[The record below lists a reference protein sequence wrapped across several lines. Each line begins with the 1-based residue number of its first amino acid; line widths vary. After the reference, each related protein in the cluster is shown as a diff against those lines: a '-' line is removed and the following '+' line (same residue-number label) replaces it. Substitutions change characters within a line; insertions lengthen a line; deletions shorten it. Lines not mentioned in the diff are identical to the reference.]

1 MTTRPA
7 PLLFPEILAAER
19 LDQLTT
25 PNELTQED
33 LDWLRHI
40 SLPSYTQRAAKT
52 PPMFAEKILLQAE
65 KKTPIALAGC
75 FALSTSSSGS
85 SPHTGPGF
93 LYTPME
99 GIRKFDNP
107 VSLETAIG
115 QRLQDTTQRNDLYSL
130 LSVSQRSELLSTS
143 EITQTRQ
150 IIEGDIFKDQLASI
164 ESAQHLNAS
173 SMVNELVK
181 LPSLTSMLDQ
191 ILNEM
196 LPKLDYRQA
205 RLALGKGVRPGGA
218 EDIGVTE
225 SMPLTDAVLI
235 YFHHQGWPPGH
246 YGYITFPGT
255 TSSPYTAAQWLD
267 VITRAATQLIPALTR
282 CIEGFWKKMT
292 GSFYLSRRKLL
303 EQVIHDG
310 LWASILAEREK
321 GQLTQAQSQ
330 ELIRMFRPSSQD
342 KTPLF
347 IETIRLG
354 ERASDYVELAGSLM
368 ISGKDHYLY
377 TPIQGIRKVDHYSA
391 FRDAL
396 LTEPNAAMAK
406 EAVYSLLDLEEC
418 NRFLRFDEPQVSGK
432 PADLPIA
439 EYLAD
444 SVLEKQ
450 QKNLHY
456 ALEMSRQDD
465 VDAQALVDK
474 ALDIR
479 AFINKNLLSQP
490 TAGHWG
496 THPAFYG
503 NLRSSN
509 LRADQLERNIKS
521 YTDIAQTFDEL
532 FTRLPNS
539 GGASLYTR
547 PRDLLSQLTNVFSLG
562 IRAEAELRARNETLP
577 SIAHELINTVFTF
590 DADYPGRSL
599 RTGVRGFRPDVYSL
613 TLKRSDKDE
622 TVQLPL
628 ANCFL
633 LTERGGL
640 DTPYSGMGILWTP
653 AEGLQAFSSVEAV
666 TRRLNHCLL
675 DSRKRFAF
683 LANLPS
689 AQRRPHAQ
697 YQLESYELIE
707 ENVLLN
713 RMKSFITYFEAEHA
727 YLSTLKAGDW
737 HLTGATLQR
746 SLQVLLGKGVPN
758 NLERAT
764 RIARAD
770 KLRHTLPAWL
780 GTAALDEQRFH
791 VELLEQYKNSA
802 SEGKDYLDGI
812 EPVRT
817 YVQRKLQ
824 TILAARFPQKKLNP
838 ETVQITPTLA
848 VVGAASSLT
857 DFALCHV
864 DVTEKSF
871 QVSSTSTQ
879 PLPDGLDETAVRQI
893 LSSLDGQTTF
903 RQALTQGL
911 SGVTTDVHP
920 RRQRFCRQLP
930 WQLLQYAHALHLQ
943 QRLSATAFDLIHQ
956 VLDMPDAIAREAVQ
970 NASAIFRPLEL
981 IKTGG
986 ATAVKAAGLYVISSS
1001 ADTASPHILYAPYHD
1016 GHQLTEFK
1024 DEASII
1030 AAFNAPGALQD
1041 LLIRRL
1047 PEDQQATFKHL
1058 LASTLGKVSE
1068 ITLAANPI
1076 SANLLD
1082 TLYDD
1087 NGKMLTDMVSTRTQ
1101 KGRHVDWS
1109 TVLHVL
1115 SAGARFVGR
1124 HLPGKLSII
1133 GTLWDSYD
1141 DFKTSSQAFQQGDWK
1156 AGLHNFI
1163 GGAAEMVSLGFLN
1176 RDDTFGL
1183 LEPIEPASSSPLSRS
1198 DWTNI
1203 TSTAA
1208 PRTDLQPFEAVGI
1221 SLSRLKELVDG
1232 MYEAVENGRLYIP
1245 LAGKVFQIAKY
1256 NQAWRIIHDDG
1267 EGPLVTRSP
1276 GRTWEI
1282 DPQRQT
1288 IRFGQAGSTI
1298 AMGCSDYFA
1307 RETLNVEARGM
1318 IEIRRRYP
1326 QRATVIVQAL
1336 ETARFY
1342 SRNALDNFAQLKR
1355 NVVQGSRLDTFLK
1368 LFFGVVRVD
1377 SQLIGK
1383 IEAAISPMCTALAD
1397 PYWEQLNSNRIVVG
1411 HLRFLDDRASAF
1423 VMEPSPAGRIYLT
1436 QRFFEPELDWYKSA
1450 VPDFFDVEAH
1460 AQASILIH
1468 ETSHQFFDTFDFTYL
1483 DATCPFL
1490 DLIPT
1495 TTHYG
1500 RERYET
1506 QKDLQLNGFS
1516 LTTPKSKL
1524 FTQWDS
1530 ADNTQK
1536 GFELLPK
1543 MKSAAKEILKIS
1555 RTRNLDEARDAF
1567 LNPIVPDQR
1576 IDLILR
1582 NADSLTLLICEM
1594 GRQLDPPPSR

>member
-33 LDWLRHI
+33 LDWLRHV
-40 SLPSYTQRAAKT
+40 SLPSHTQRAAKT
-52 PPMFAEKILLQAE
+52 PPMLAEKIMLQAE

-75 FALSTSSSGS
+75 FALTSSGGGS
-85 SPHTGPGF
+85 RDTGPAF

-99 GIRKFDNP
+99 GIRKFGNP
-107 VSLETAIG
+107 ASLETAID
-115 QRLQDTTQRNDLYSL
+115 QMRLDAARRNDLYSL
-130 LSVSQRSELLSTS
+130 LSVSQRSELLGTS
-143 EITQTRQ
+143 EITQTRHV
-150 IIEGDIFKDQLASI
+150 IEGDIFKDQLASI

-181 LPSLTSMLDQ
+181 LPSLTSMVDQ

-196 LPKLDYRQA
+196 LPKFDYRQA
-205 RLALGKGVRPGGA
+205 RFALGKGVRPGGA
-218 EDIGVTE
+218 EDMGVTE
-225 SMPLTDAVLI
+225 SMPLTDAILI

-246 YGYITFPGT
+246 YGNITLADT
-255 TSSPYTAAQWLD
+255 ASSPYTAAQWLD
-267 VITRAATQLIPALTR
+267 VITRAATQLIPALAR
-282 CIEGFWKKMT
+282 CIEGFWKET
-292 GSFYLSRRKLL
+292 ATSFYLSRRKLL

-310 LWASILAEREK
+310 VWASILAEREK
-321 GQLTQAQSQ
+321 GQLSQAQSL

-342 KTPLF
+342 KTLLF
-347 IETIRLG
+347 IETIRLA
-354 ERASDYVELAGSLM
+354 ERAPDYVELAGSLM

-377 TPIQGIRKVDHYSA
+377 TPIQGIRKVDNYSA

-396 LTEPNAAMAK
+396 LTGPSAATAK
-406 EAVYSLLDLEEC
+406 EAISSLLNLEEC
-418 NRFLRFDEPQVSGK
+418 NRFLRFDEPQISGQ

-439 EYLAD
+439 ESLAD
-444 SVLEKQ
+444 AMLEKQ
-450 QKNLHY
+450 QKNLRY

-465 VDAQALVDK
+465 VDAHALVDK

-479 AFINKNLLSQP
+479 AFVNKNLLSQP

-509 LRADQLERNIKS
+509 LRADQMERNIKS
-521 YTDIAQTFDEL
+521 YTDIAQTFGKL
-532 FTRLPNS
+532 FTQLPAS
-539 GGASLYTR
+539 GGGSLYSR
-547 PRDLLSQLTNVFSLG
+547 ARDLLFELTNVFSLG
-562 IRAEAELRARNETLP
+562 IRAEADLKARNETLP
-577 SIAHELINTVFTF
+577 SIAHELINTVFSF
-590 DADYPGRSL
+590 DANYPDRSL
-599 RTGVRGFRPDVYSL
+599 RTGIRGFRPDVYSL
-613 TLKRSDKDE
+613 KLKRSDRDE
-622 TVQLPL
+622 TVQLSL

-640 DTPYSGMGILWTP
+640 DTPYSGMGVLWTP
-653 AEGLQAFSSVEAV
+653 SEGLQAFSSVEAV
-666 TRRLNHCLL
+666 TRRLNQYLL
-675 DSRKRFAF
+675 DSRKRFAL

-689 AQRRPHAQ
+689 AQRKPHAQ

-713 RMKSFITYFEAEHA
+713 RMKSFITHFEAEHG

-737 HLTGATLQR
+737 QLTGATLQK
-746 SLQVLLGKGVPN
+746 SLEALLGEGAPN

-770 KLRHTLPAWL
+770 KLRYTLPAWL
-780 GTAALDEQRFH
+780 GMAALDEQRFH
-791 VELLEQYKNSA
+791 IELLEQYKNSA

-812 EPVRT
+812 EPVRS
-817 YVQRKLQ
+817 YVQKKLQ
-824 TILAARFPQKKLNP
+824 TILATRFPQKQLDP
-838 ETVQITPTLA
+838 ETVQIRPTLA
-848 VVGAASSLT
+848 VVGAARSLT

-864 DVTEKSF
+864 DVTEKRF
-871 QVSSTSTQ
+871 QISSTSTR
-879 PLPDGLDETAVRQI
+879 PLPDGLNETAVRQI
-893 LSSLDGQTTF
+893 LSSLDVQTTF
-903 RQALTQGL
+903 KQALVQGL
-911 SGVTTDVHP
+911 SGVAAHVRP
-920 RRQRFCRQLP
+920 RRQRFCQQLP

-943 QRLSATAFDLIHQ
+943 QHLSATAFDLIHQ

-970 NASAIFRPLEL
+970 NANAIFRPLEL

-986 ATAVKAAGLYVISSS
+986 AAAVKALGLYVISSS
-1001 ADTASPHILYAPYHD
+1001 ADTASPHILYSPYHD
-1016 GHQLTEFK
+1016 GHQFTEFK
-1024 DEASII
+1024 NEASII

-1068 ITLAANPI
+1068 ITLAANPAT
-1076 SANLLD
+1076 ANLLD

-1087 NGKMLTDMVSTRTQ
+1087 NAKMLTGMVSSRTQ
-1101 KGRHVDWS
+1101 KGRHIDWS
-1109 TVLHVL
+1109 TVLHVF
-1115 SAGARFVGR
+1115 SAGTRFVGR

-1133 GTLWDSYD
+1133 GSLWDSYD
-1141 DFKTSSQAFQQGDWK
+1141 DFKVSSEAFQQGEWQ

-1163 GGAAEMVSLGFLN
+1163 AGAAEMVSLGFLN

-1183 LEPIEPASSSPLSRS
+1183 LDPIVPASSSTPSMS
-1198 DWTNI
+1198 DWRNI

-1208 PRTDLQPFEAVGI
+1208 PRTDLQPFEAAGI
-1221 SLSRLKELVDG
+1221 SLSRLKKLADG
-1232 MYEAVENGRLYIP
+1232 MYESAENGRLYIP
-1245 LAGKVFQIAKY
+1245 LAGKVFQVAKY

-1267 EGPLVTRSP
+1267 EGPSVTRSP
-1276 GRTWEI
+1276 RRTWEI

-1298 AMGCSDYFA
+1298 AIGCSDYFA
-1307 RETLNVEARGM
+1307 KGTLNIEARGM
-1318 IEIRRRYP
+1318 IEIRRKYP
-1326 QRATVIVQAL
+1326 HRATVIVQAL
-1336 ETARFY
+1336 ETARLY
-1342 SRNALDNFAQLKR
+1342 CRNALHNFAQLKR
-1355 NVVQGSRLDTFLK
+1355 NVIPGSRLETLLK
-1368 LFFGVVRVD
+1368 SFFGVVRVD
-1377 SQLIGK
+1377 RKLIGK
-1383 IEAAISPMCTALAD
+1383 IEAAISPICTALAD
-1397 PYWEQLNSNRIVVG
+1397 PYWEQLNTNRIVIG
-1411 HLRFLDDRASAF
+1411 HLRFRDDRATAF
-1423 VMEPSPAGRIYLT
+1423 VMEPSPEGRIYLT

-1460 AQASILIH
+1460 AQASTLIH
-1468 ETSHQFFDTFDFTYL
+1468 ETSHQFFNTFDFTYL

-1516 LTTPKSKL
+1516 LTTPKWKL

-1530 ADNTQK
+1530 ADNTLK
-1536 GFELLPK
+1536 GFERLPK
-1543 MKSAAKEILKIS
+1543 MKNAAKEILKICGA
-1555 RTRNLDEARDAF
+1555 RNMDEARDAF
-1567 LNPIVPDQR
+1567 LNPVVPDQR

-1594 GRQLDPPPSR
+1594 GRQLDPVPSR